1 MCFKALGLHSLWL
14 LMAPNTQKP
23 LQGVKKVTGEKK
35 KMKGFQLVASS

>member
-1 MCFKALGLHSLWL
+1 MCFEALGLHSLWL